1 MALTYSQGY
10 KRLLNGQSIKSISS
24 SCPLRDPGGVCCVLR
39 GSTKRGKTCSQEA
52 YSLGMMN
59 VRNQTWAEF
68 IVDGGD
74 LLSYLFKN
82 RVTFYFPELNI
93 STYQISCFSP
103 GPYFPKAL
111 FFSKARQ
118 HPHFNRYCKTR
129 TRASQI
135 SCDIYCTYPIR
146 WLWIKLDLLR
156 TEQFYS

>member
-68 IVDGGD
+68 IVNGGD

-111 FFSKARQ
+111 FFQRQ
-118 HPHFNRYCKTR
+118 DNIHTLTATVKPGQGHHKYHVTFTVH
-129 TRASQI
+129 I
-135 SCDIYCTYPIR
+135 P
-146 WLWIKLDLLR
+146 LDGY
-156 TEQFYS
+156 E

>member
-52 YSLGMMN
+52 YSLRMMN

-68 IVDGGD
+68 IVNGGD

-82 RVTFYFPELNI
+82 RFTWIKHIDVPNVVLFTWAVLP
-93 STYQISCFSP
+93 QKP
-103 GPYFPKAL
+103 